1 MSRWHMYKAFTQI
14 NQRMTTINSNRYM
27 HNDVFGAAVPQV
39 INKLKD
45 EVVVIRYT
53 LLPLEY
59 VRIYSKDNI
68 EDVADS
74 EDVTATGREADISKG
89 VVRKDLVE
97 DISVNDAV
105 RRAGERTY
113 LEPPLGYRVQQQRT
127 CMHI

>member
-1 MSRWHMYKAFTQI
+1 
-14 NQRMTTINSNRYM
+14 M
-27 HNDVFGAAVPQV
+27 HNDVFGAAAPQV

-45 EVVVIRYT
+45 EVVVIRYK

-59 VRIYSKDNI
+59 VRIRNDQH
-68 EDVADS
+68 VADS

-97 DISVNDAV
+97 DISVNDTF